1 MALLEMPSQMY
12 SRENRIVCWGI
23 NTEER
28 INSPP
33 MSPEENK
40 SCSEKPCGLQR
51 LDMKFPS
58 SKSNVSLSTAPE
70 ELGKR
75 GSG

>member
-12 SRENRIVCWGI
+12 SRENRTVCWGI

-40 SCSEKPCGLQR
+40 SCSEKPCDLQR

-58 SKSNVSLSTAPE
+58 SKSNVSLSTAQE
-70 ELGKR
+70 ELRKKA
-75 GSG
+75 S